1 MERGGKPLRSIILTS
16 WRSGSTFLG
25 EVINAHPAT
34 YYHYEPLLDFGII
47 QIREEPFADMALRNI
62 ESLLKCNYSNMGR
75 WQIN

>member
-1 MERGGKPLRSIILTS
+1 MERGGRPLRSIVLTS

-47 QIREEPFADMALRNI
+47 QVRGSPLAEMALKNI
-62 ESLLKCNYSNMGR
+62 EALLKCNYTNMG
-75 WQIN
+75 Q